1 MNKILK
7 KNNKKK
13 SIAIFGASG
22 FIGRNL
28 VDLLSKNGWTIK
40 ALMRNPHYASYLLPM
55 GDVGQVYLKS
65 CNILDYNSVLEAT
78 KNIDYVVN
86 LVGILFQTKNQRFH
100 EIHIKGA
107 ENIAKACQENDIKRL
122 LHVSA
127 LGIRKGS
134 LANYSR
140 SKFEGELRVKSVYK
154 KSIILRPSVVFGLH
168 DNFIN
173 KFAQMV
179 SIFPVLPLIGGG
191 LTRFQPV
198 YIKDLTNLIEY
209 LSMSRLYKG
218 KTFELGGLDIF
229 TLKELF
235 DLIVQSKGI
244 KRRYIPVPFAIT
256 KLIGMA
262 CSFLPNPPITVDQV
276 RLLQEDNITS
286 NSAFEFKQLGIV
298 PVTLEAYLNKLFE
311 N

>member
-1 MNKILK
+1 LNKFLK
-7 KNNKKK
+7 KNNEKK

-28 VDLLSKNGWTIK
+28 VDLLSKNGWTIM
-40 ALMRNPHYASYLLPM
+40 ALMRNPHYANYLLPM

-78 KNIDYVVN
+78 KNVDCVVN

-107 ENIAKACQENDIKRL
+107 ENIAKACLENDIKRL

-140 SKFEGELRVKSVYK
+140 SKFEGELLVKSVYK
-154 KSIILRPSVVFGLH
+154 KSIILRPSVVFGPH

-173 KFAQMV
+173 KFAQLV

-244 KRRYIPVPFAIT
+244 KRRYIPVPFAIS

-286 NSAFEFKQLGIV
+286 NSAFGFKQLGIV
-298 PVTLEAYLNKLFE
+298 PVTLEAYLNKFFE